1 MCMNKRI
8 VVSLGGNALECGDGT
23 FCEQLSRIES
33 SVCGIVDLIEY
44 GYEIVISHGNGPQV
58 GRILLE
64 NEMCK
69 ETPLAPLDVCVGM
82 SQGMIGYYIEQA
94 LRNEICR
101 RGIKRKVIVVLT
113 QVLVNKEDEC
123 FNNPSKPIGP
133 FYDKIRAKELE
144 IEGYTLKE
152 DSGRGYRRVVASPK
166 PIEIIEIEEIIEL
179 INKGCI
185 VIACGGGG
193 IPVIKD
199 ERGVIKG
206 ISGVIDKDFAS
217 SKLGQD
223 IGADQLLIITAVEQ
237 VALNFGKSNESLLS
251 KVSIGDLER
260 YIKEGHF
267 AAGSMLPKIEA
278 SINFVKSRD
287 NREAIITSLD
297 KIIEGIKGIRGTMI
311 TM

>member
-1 MCMNKRI
+1 MGKRI
-8 VVSLGGNALECGDGT
+8 VVSLGGNALECGNET
-23 FCEQLSRIES
+23 FCKQLARIES
-33 SVCGIVDLIEY
+33 SVYGIVDLIEH

-58 GRILLE
+58 GKIILE

-94 LRNEICR
+94 LRNEMCK
-101 RGIKRKVIVVLT
+101 RGISRKVIMVLT
-113 QVLVNKEDEC
+113 QVLVDKGDEC
-123 FNNPSKPIGP
+123 FNKPSKPIGP
-133 FYDKIRAKELE
+133 FYDKVRAEELE
-144 IEGYTLKE
+144 REGYTLKE

-166 PIEIIEIEEIIEL
+166 PIEIIEIEEINEL
-179 INKGCI
+179 ISKGCI

-193 IPVIKD
+193 IPVIRD
-199 ERGVIKG
+199 EKGFIKG

-223 IGADQLLIITAVEQ
+223 IGADQLLIITAVDQ
-237 VALNFGKSNESLLS
+237 VALNFGTKDEILLG
-251 KVSIGDLER
+251 KVSIDDLDR

-267 AAGSMLPKIEA
+267 AAGSMLPKVEA
-278 SINFVKSRD
+278 SIEFVKSKK

-297 KIIEGIKGIRGTMI
+297 KFIEGIKGIGGTII
-311 TM
+311 TR